1 MPRYFDD
8 LSLNEMLEHH
18 DYTYMYSDDF
28 KWYEAGR
35 QKQELIHR
43 KIEEQGGWTKEIVDK
58 WNKHAP
64 ESLARDYEWI
74 KKYNK

>member
-43 KIEEQGGWTKEIVDK
+43 KIEEHVSHIFTLFHALTAIERVEK
-58 WNKHAP
+58 WQTT
-64 ESLARDYEWI
+64 
-74 KKYNK
+74 